1 VRSENNNALE
11 TMMTLYAWKISSQNE
26 THAES
31 VSTLEELEAYL
42 RASGLP
48 MDRAPDEIIASTK
61 LRQFEGQGVYKART
75 SAGDQWT
82 LLWIE
87 LGRGEPISGRAT
99 KVIW

>member
-1 VRSENNNALE
+1 MR
-11 TMMTLYAWKISSQNE
+11 MTLYAWKISSLDE

-31 VSTLEELEAYL
+31 VSTLEEIEAYL

-48 MDRAPDEIIASTK
+48 MDRAPEDIIASTK

-75 SAGDQWT
+75 PAGYQWT

-87 LGRGEPISGRAT
+87 LGRGEPTSGPAT